1 MASATLKPAW
11 LAVFAFGIAAAA
23 CGGDETST
31 NGQTNSS
38 GQGASSQGGSGSG
51 ATTTSAT
58 GGSGTGA
65 SGVGGAGGAAGNY
78 PPPPYGVEEGDTF
91 PFIALQG
98 YFNLT
103 PTDLATTQPFG
114 NYTSDDIRTSGN
126 AHVMVHLAAMF

>member
-11 LAVFAFGIAAAA
+11 LAVFACGIAAAA

-38 GQGASSQGGSGSG
+38 GQGASSQGGSG
-51 ATTTSAT
+51 ATTTSAM